1 MYVFIKETFTI
12 QILVLIT
19 YDEKYF
25 QSLYLILPIRLKIVI
40 IVFVIYFI
48 LFNVAKEKNTM
59 YVGSIH
65 QNKHQILSI
74 MLISHRVI
82 LCTLT
87 IMR

>member
-1 MYVFIKETFTI
+1 MF
-12 QILVLIT
+12 
-19 YDEKYF
+19 
-25 QSLYLILPIRLKIVI
+25 SI
-40 IVFVIYFI
+40 IVPNIIYTFKNCNYRFCQKIVIYFI

-87 IMR
+87 IMC